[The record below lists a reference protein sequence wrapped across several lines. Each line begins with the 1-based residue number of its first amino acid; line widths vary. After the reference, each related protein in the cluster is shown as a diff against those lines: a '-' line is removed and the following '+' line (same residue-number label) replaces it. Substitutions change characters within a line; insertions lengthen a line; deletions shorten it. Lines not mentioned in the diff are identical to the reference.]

1 MQWQNGRDIQG
12 SQNVRICPQQVCILY
27 VYMHTYKLTVLRVEL
42 TVWTVSSAAHLTP
55 QLRVTAHHRRQTQ
68 SHKLFKTVNQ
78 HLYNVIIL
86 QIITGG
92 KNYIED
98 TEKNLFHLYAVHSPL
113 LITGH
118 FLHRITILVLIVFPA
133 CWIARLPSLYTLI
146 IETVACILPPLIT
159 AVITVP
165 VITVVNTKSR

>member
-12 SQNVRICPQQVCILY
+12 GQNVRICPQHVCILY

-55 QLRVTAHHRRQTQ
+55 FVQLRVTARHRRQTQ

-86 QIITGG
+86 QIITG
-92 KNYIED
+92 
-98 TEKNLFHLYAVHSPL
+98 EKFKKKCISSVHSPL

-118 FLHRITILVLIVFPA
+118 FLHRMTILVLIVFPA

>member
-1 MQWQNGRDIQG
+1 
-12 SQNVRICPQQVCILY
+12 
-27 VYMHTYKLTVLRVEL
+27 MHTYKLTVLRVEL

-92 KNYIED
+92 KIISRTLRKINFIS
-98 TEKNLFHLYAVHSPL
+98 T
-113 LITGH
+113 
-118 FLHRITILVLIVFPA
+118 
-133 CWIARLPSLYTLI
+133 LYTHLF
-146 IETVACILPPLIT
+146 
-159 AVITVP
+159 
-165 VITVVNTKSR
+165 